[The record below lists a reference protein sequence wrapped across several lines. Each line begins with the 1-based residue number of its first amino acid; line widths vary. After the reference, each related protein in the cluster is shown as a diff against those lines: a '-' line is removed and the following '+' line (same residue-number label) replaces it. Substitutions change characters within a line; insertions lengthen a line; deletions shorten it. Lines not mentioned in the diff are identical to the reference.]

1 MLEDARIKRYDKV
14 KAQKSVTLSKNMV
27 GGCAEGKGWGLFMK
41 KVRFE
46 PDLKDKK
53 DLGRE

>member
-1 MLEDARIKRYDKV
+1 MLELSYNRV
-14 KAQKSVTLSKNMV
+14 KAQKSVILSNNMV
-27 GGCAEGKGWGLFMK
+27 GGSVEGKGWGLFMK

-53 DLGRE
+53 NLGRKGREF